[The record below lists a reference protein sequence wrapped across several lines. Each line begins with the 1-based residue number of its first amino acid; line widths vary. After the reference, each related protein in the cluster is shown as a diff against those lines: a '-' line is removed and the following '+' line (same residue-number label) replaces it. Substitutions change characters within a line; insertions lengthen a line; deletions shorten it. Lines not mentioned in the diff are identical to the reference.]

1 MFEFMTV
8 RELYE
13 MVMSG
18 SHVELDTM
26 EYVQLQ
32 GWIRTNR
39 SSGKMTVRISAMCSW
54 FMYMN

>member
-18 SHVELDTM
+18 TEFETEII
-26 EYVQLQ
+26 EYVEKL
-32 GWIRTNR
+32 
-39 SSGKMTVRISAMCSW
+39 VFCL
-54 FMYMN
+54 

>member
-18 SHVELDTM
+18 AEFETESL
-26 EYVQLQ
+26 EYVESNCLSE
-32 GWIRTNR
+32 GNFRR
-39 SSGKMTVRISAMCSW
+39 L
-54 FMYMN
+54 